1 MIVKTKSL
9 CYYGHEIRSE
19 SINRLV
25 DIKDDYVVIYEY
37 NNVFRDIAKYS
48 RSRLYGIPKIGDNE
62 YDIFEITR
70 QSISDEFIVIT
81 NSGYVNSELSSV
93 VAARSISIFADDG
106 HKIGTIDIQLHP
118 GLHGGFLDYVK
129 RYLYSQNPDY
139 KEAIRKSAKGKKN
152 ITIRYSGRKI
162 VHVSKTKVR
171 L

>member
-1 MIVKTKSL
+1 MIVKNKSL
-9 CYYGHEIRSE
+9 CYYGTEKRSE

-25 DIKDDYVVIYEY
+25 SVKDDYIIIYEY
-37 NNVFRDIAKYS
+37 NKVFRTIVKYN
-48 RSRLYGIPKIGDNE
+48 RSRLYGIPKPGDNE
-62 YDIFEITR
+62 DDIFEITR

-118 GLHGGFLDYVK
+118 GLHDGFLDYDK
-129 RYLYSQNPDY
+129 RYFYIQNPDY
-139 KEAIRKSAKGKKN
+139 KDAIRKSAKGKKN
-152 ITIRYSGRKI
+152 INIQYSGRKI
-162 VHVSKTKVR
+162 VHVTKRRVI